1 MESPGILLKKV
12 RERLN
17 LRYRDVE
24 QASHEIARRH
34 GSDEYVIALSR
45 LADIEN
51 KGTLPTL
58 YRLYS
63 LCAIYR
69 LNPTMVLQWYGLP
82 LDRLQEDSLLAPPRS
97 TNLVSMELPFRIES
111 SSPEAAA
118 PESLDVHTTRVLPKE
133 AAADG
138 WLARFLL
145 GLPRPKSI
153 RIGVIGERD
162 DSMAPVLPPRSIV
175 LIDDT
180 RKRIARAGWRSEA
193 ERPIY
198 FLETR
203 DGSICRW
210 CSHVDEEIVAIPHPS
225 STAMPERYRYPAEV
239 EVVGEVAGVAM
250 QRLPV
255 RQHRTRS

>member
-1 MESPGILLKKV
+1 MESPGNLLKKV
-12 RERLN
+12 REKLN

-69 LNPTMVLQWYGLP
+69 LNPLAVMRWYGLP
-82 LDRLQEDSLLAPPRS
+82 LHRFQEDTLLAPPRS
-97 TNLVSMELPFRIES
+97 TNLVSVDLQF
-111 SSPEAAA
+111 
-118 PESLDVHTTRVLPKE
+118 SLDPAGTDSQQSEPLEMQSTRVLPKE

-138 WLARFLL
+138 WLARSLL

-153 RIGVIGERD
+153 RIGVVGERD
-162 DSMAPVLPPRSIV
+162 DSMSPVLPPRSIV
-175 LIDDT
+175 LIDDS
-180 RKRIARAGWRSEA
+180 RKKIARSGWRHEA

-203 DGSICRW
+203 NGSICRW
-210 CSHVDEEIVAIPHPS
+210 CSLQEEEIVAIPHPS
-225 STAMPERYRYPAEV
+225 STAMPERFHTAEV
-239 EVVGEVAGVAM
+239 EIVGEIAAVAM
-250 QRLPV
+250 QRQPV

>member
-1 MESPGILLKKV
+1 MESPGNLLKKV
-12 RERLN
+12 REKLN

-34 GSDEYVIALSR
+34 GSDEYIIALSR

-69 LNPTMVLQWYGLP
+69 LNPIVVMRWYGLP
-82 LDRLQEDSLLAPPRS
+82 LHRLQEDTLLAPPRS
-97 TNLVSMELPFRIES
+97 TNLIAVDLQLSADPS
-111 SSPEAAA
+111 GTEAFQSE
-118 PESLDVHTTRVLPKE
+118 PLEMQSTHVLPKE

-138 WLARFLL
+138 WLARSLL

-153 RIGVIGERD
+153 RIGVIGEGD

-180 RKRIARAGWRSEA
+180 RKRIARSGWRHET

-203 DGSICRW
+203 TGSVCRW
-210 CSHVDEEIVAIPHPS
+210 CSLQGEEIVAIPHPS
-225 STAMPERYRYPAEV
+225 STAMPERFPTSEV
-239 EVVGEVAGVAM
+239 EVVGEIAAVAM

>member
-1 MESPGILLKKV
+1 VESPGNLLKKV
-12 RERLN
+12 REKLN

-69 LNPTMVLQWYGLP
+69 LNPMAVMRWYGLP
-82 LDRLQEDSLLAPPRS
+82 LDRLQEDSLLSPPRS
-97 TNLVSMELPFRIES
+97 TNLISVDLQYALELPATEPIPLEPLEMRS
-111 SSPEAAA
+111 T
-118 PESLDVHTTRVLPKE
+118 HVLPKE

-138 WLARFLL
+138 WLARSLL

-162 DSMAPVLPPRSIV
+162 ESMAPVLPARSIV
-175 LIDDT
+175 LIDDS
-180 RKRIARAGWRSEA
+180 RKRIARSGWRHEA

-203 DGSICRW
+203 NGAACRW
-210 CSHVDEEIVAIPHPS
+210 CSLQDEEIVAIPHPS
-225 STAMPERYRYPAEV
+225 STAIPERFRTGEV
-239 EVVGEVAGVAM
+239 EIVGEIAAVAM
-250 QRLPV
+250 LRPPA